1 MNNIAPQRD
10 AHRHTDLQTLQVRVA
25 YRMVACLSAQAAA
38 LPQDITERLRI
49 AREQALAA
57 ARQTQRAAAPGTVFL
72 GKAGGSV
79 ALGSSPS
86 WWLRVVSF
94 TPLLLLVAGLMLIQH
109 RHDQAQINAAAE
121 IDAALLADDLPPAAY
136 ADPGFAEFLKQRSR

>member
-1 MNNIAPQRD
+1 MNSPRQRD
-10 AHRHTDLQTLQVRVA
+10 AHRHTDLLTLQARVA
-25 YRMVACLSAQAAA
+25 HRLVASLSAQAAA
-38 LPQDITERLRI
+38 LPQDITERLRV

-57 ARQTQRAAAPGTVFL
+57 ARQTQRAGAAGTVFL
-72 GKAGGSV
+72 GSAGGSAV
-79 ALGSSPS
+79 LGSSPP

-94 TPLLLLVAGLMLIQH
+94 TPLLLLVAGLVLIQH

-121 IDAALLADDLPPAAY
+121 IDAALLADDLPPSAY